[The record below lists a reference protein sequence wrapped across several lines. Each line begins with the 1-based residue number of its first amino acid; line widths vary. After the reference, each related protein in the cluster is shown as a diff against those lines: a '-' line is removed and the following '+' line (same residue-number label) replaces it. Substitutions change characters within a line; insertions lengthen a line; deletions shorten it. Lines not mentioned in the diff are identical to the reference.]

1 MKHVIDLFMFH
12 TKTCNCTNKMQLCF
26 ETNVKTTLQA
36 LFILII
42 ITACCTSEML
52 MVIFLTRSKART
64 SMTSLKPS

>member
-36 LFILII
+36 LLILII
-42 ITACCTSEML
+42 ITLLAVQVKC
-52 MVIFLTRSKART
+52 
-64 SMTSLKPS
+64 

>member
-12 TKTCNCTNKMQLCF
+12 TKICSCTNKMQLCF

-42 ITACCTSEML
+42 TACCTSEML
-52 MVIFLTRSKART
+52 MVIFLTSKART